1 MQNRSPAHQGAGH
14 GGAGRI
20 SGKRLKLLTQG
31 EPERRRKLQL
41 GTPTALGLR
50 LQCPITIQRG
60 NDWSF
65 GRPVIISH
73 LDNCTGFPTGPHV
86 SRRMHLAR
94 GHHSDLSKAPPSSCH
109 SPWTNC
115 CCLPFALGPGPGT
128 LAQSSRPCVA
138 LLPLLVSF
146 LPTPSSCLT
155 MAPKGRCCGA

>member
-1 MQNRSPAHQGAGH
+1 MARDPRRPSWRHQLGALVRWTQAGELGGPTAAQRRTREDIGALVQNRSPAHQGAGH

-20 SGKRLKLLTQG
+20 SRKRLKLLTQG
-31 EPERRRKLQL
+31 ERERRRKLQL

-50 LQCPITIQRG
+50 LQSPITIQRG

-86 SRRMHLAR
+86 SRRMHSAR

-109 SPWTNC
+109 SP
-115 CCLPFALGPGPGT
+115 
-128 LAQSSRPCVA
+128 
-138 LLPLLVSF
+138 
-146 LPTPSSCLT
+146 
-155 MAPKGRCCGA
+155 